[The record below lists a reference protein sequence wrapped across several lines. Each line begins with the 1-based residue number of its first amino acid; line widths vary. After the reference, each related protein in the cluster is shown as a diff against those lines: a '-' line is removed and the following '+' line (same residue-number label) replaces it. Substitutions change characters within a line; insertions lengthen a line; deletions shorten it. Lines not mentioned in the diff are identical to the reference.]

1 MMIGES
7 EIMEMILTK
16 EEKDIIIE
24 CLKKDLAD
32 LEVQKSLLKSVI
44 RKLEK
49 DKKLERQDLSTILNS
64 LIYDISQ
71 RVIGCYEK
79 EINKLVELA
88 FKISKMVRSR

>member
-1 MMIGES
+1 
-7 EIMEMILTK
+7 MEMTLTK

-24 CLKKDLAD
+24 CLKKDLTD

-44 RKLEK
+44 RELEK

-71 RVIGCYEK
+71 RVIGCYDK
-79 EINKLVELA
+79 DIFKLVELA

>member
-1 MMIGES
+1 
-7 EIMEMILTK
+7 MEMTLTK

-24 CLKKDLAD
+24 CLKKDLTD

-71 RVIGCYEK
+71 RVIGCYDK
-79 EINKLVELA
+79 DIFKLVELA